1 MGRDGKPVPYGAI
14 TVSPTNSN
22 LCTKKRYRAGQG
34 RNNYT
39 NFAHDLAARPAGK
52 FQFVSALTKDDNRN
66 DTPSC
71 RGSLTLRGG
80 FFLLPI
86 DSISPIPYNKHV
98 LRF

>member
-14 TVSPTNSN
+14 TVSPPNSN
-22 LCTKKRYRAGQG
+22 LCTKKTIPSGSGQKQLH
-34 RNNYT
+34 
-39 NFAHDLAARPAGK
+39 FAHDLAARPAGK